1 MIDPKSIEKLKNQI
15 DIVNIIE
22 QYIPVKK
29 MGSSYKCVCPFHD
42 DKNPSMSINQN
53 KQMYHCFACKAG
65 GDAVK
70 FVMDYEKLTYP
81 EAIEKIA
88 QISNFSLEYTND
100 KVPTQKEN
108 KHILEKVNAFYRS
121 EFYKNEAAVR
131 YIKSRGINDA
141 MIEKFELGWAGDSKS
156 TIRLLQNENIE
167 PKEALEVGIVK
178 QNEKGI
184 YASFIERITF
194 PIYSHTTRL
203 VGFGGRTISDH
214 PAKYVNSPQSSV
226 FDKSK
231 LLYGYHLARQ
241 SIFEKNQIIITEGY
255 LDVIMFHYA
264 GFTNAVAVLG
274 TALTTSHLPLLKRDN
289 ISVILCFD
297 GDGAGINA
305 AIKSAHLLSINK
317 IDTKVVI
324 ISNGADPADM
334 VFAGKIKELKEL
346 FGSGE
351 DAVRF
356 YIEKIMQKYDIRR
369 STQRENCFNEVK
381 AYMDELGFDLAC
393 SWVAEVAAKFNQT
406 TQYVADRLGLN
417 EKPKNG
423 EVKFKREFRKK
434 GKDEFDNAVMVDE
447 VPNMINKDPLEFS
460 LYKTMLNN
468 PNYRD
473 IILSNTNSRY
483 FIKHPDYLNAILYR
497 YDADDEAKV
506 REILF
511 DENIHEITDE
521 TTLQKAILN
530 IQIAFY
536 ENEQQI
542 LKGSDNPN
550 KVEILEKL
558 LFIIKD
564 LKTQL
569 YKI

>member
-241 SIFEKNQIIITEGY
+241 SIFEKKQIIITEGY
-255 LDVIMFHYA
+255 LDVIMLHYA

-274 TALTTSHLPLLKRDN
+274 TALTTSHLPLLKRGE
-289 ISVILCFD
+289 ISVVLCFD

-305 AIKSAHLLSINK
+305 AIKSSRLLSQNE
-317 IDTKVVI
+317 IDGSVVI
-324 ISNGADPADM
+324 IKGGADPADM
-334 VFAGKIKELKEL
+334 VFAGRSEELKEM
-346 FGSGE
+346 FDSGTE
-351 DAVRF
+351 LGEF
-356 YIEKIMQKYDIRR
+356 YIEQIVKKYDISRPVQKQKCLEEIMEFTNSLKSVIANSYENLVANLLKIEVGTFSLSNQR
-369 STQRENCFNEVK
+369 HSSTQSQNFTNANR
-381 AYMDELGFDLAC
+381 
-393 SWVAEVAAKFNQT
+393 QT
-406 TQYVADRLGLN
+406 EQNLQ
-417 EKPKNG
+417 
-423 EVKFKREFRKK
+423 KK
-434 GKDEFDNAVMVDE
+434 TKTD
-447 VPNMINKDPLEFS
+447 ILEFS
-460 LYKTMLNN
+460 ILKSMLANKGYETIVLN
-468 PNYRD
+468 ELEEKFFLHHKNYFQAALAPK
-473 IILSNTNSRY
+473 IEA
-483 FIKHPDYLNAILYR
+483 NAVL
-497 YDADDEAKV
+497 V
-506 REILF
+506 REIYVDDSAKVASSEESLREAILKLKLKYYEKF
-511 DENIHEITDE
+511 REDTKNSHKPHKLEMMQKISEIIKGIHEK
-521 TTLQKAILN
+521 LQK
-530 IQIAFY
+530 
-536 ENEQQI
+536 
-542 LKGSDNPN
+542 G
-550 KVEILEKL
+550 
-558 LFIIKD
+558 
-564 LKTQL
+564 
-569 YKI
+569 

>member
-81 EAIEKIA
+81 EAIERIA
-88 QISNFSLEYTND
+88 SLVNFSLEYTND
-100 KVPTQKEN
+100 KAPTQKEN
-108 KHILEKVNAFYRS
+108 KHILEKANAFYRS
-121 EFYKNEAAVR
+121 EFFKHEAAVR
-131 YIKSRGINDA
+131 YIYSRGINDA
-141 MIEKFELGWAGDSKS
+141 MIEKFELGWAGDSAS

-231 LLYGYHLARQ
+231 LLYGYHLAKQ
-241 SIFEKNQIIITEGY
+241 SIFEKKQIIITEGY
-255 LDVIMFHYA
+255 LDVIMLHYA

-274 TALTTSHLPLLKRDN
+274 TALTTSHLPLLKRGE
-289 ISVILCFD
+289 ISVVLCFD

-305 AIKSAHLLSINK
+305 AIKSSRLLSQNE
-317 IDTKVVI
+317 IDGSVVI
-324 ISNGADPADM
+324 IKGGADPADM
-334 VFAGKIKELKEL
+334 VFAGRSEELKEM
-346 FGSGE
+346 FDSGTE
-351 DAVRF
+351 LGEF
-356 YIEKIMQKYDIRR
+356 YIEQIVKKYDISRPVQKQKCLEEIMEFTNSLKPVISNSYENLVANLLKIEVGTFSLSNQKHS
-369 STQRENCFNEVK
+369 STQSQNFANANR
-381 AYMDELGFDLAC
+381 
-393 SWVAEVAAKFNQT
+393 QT
-406 TQYVADRLGLN
+406 EQNLQ
-417 EKPKNG
+417 
-423 EVKFKREFRKK
+423 KK
-434 GKDEFDNAVMVDE
+434 TKTD
-447 VPNMINKDPLEFS
+447 ILEFS
-460 LYKTMLNN
+460 ILKSMLANKGYETIVLN
-468 PNYRD
+468 ELEEKFFLHHKNYFQAALAPK
-473 IILSNTNSRY
+473 IEA
-483 FIKHPDYLNAILYR
+483 NAVL
-497 YDADDEAKV
+497 V
-506 REILF
+506 REIYVDDSAKVASSEESLREAILKLKLKYYEKF
-511 DENIHEITDE
+511 REDTKNSHKPHKLEMMQKISEIIKGIHEK
-521 TTLQKAILN
+521 LQK
-530 IQIAFY
+530 
-536 ENEQQI
+536 
-542 LKGSDNPN
+542 G
-550 KVEILEKL
+550 
-558 LFIIKD
+558 
-564 LKTQL
+564 
-569 YKI
+569 

>member
-121 EFYKNEAAVR
+121 EFYKNEAAIR

-214 PAKYVNSPQSSV
+214 PAKYVNSPQSVV

-231 LLYGYHLARQ
+231 LLYGYHLAKQ
-241 SIFEKNQIIITEGY
+241 SIFEKKQIIITEGY
-255 LDVIMFHYA
+255 LDVIMLHYA

-274 TALTTSHLPLLKRDN
+274 TALTTSHLPLLKRGE
-289 ISVILCFD
+289 ISVVLCFD

-305 AIKSAHLLSINK
+305 AIKSSRLLSQNE
-317 IDTKVVI
+317 IDGSVVI
-324 ISNGADPADM
+324 IKGGADPADM
-334 VFAGKIKELKEL
+334 VFAGRSEELKEM
-346 FGSGE
+346 FDSGTE
-351 DAVRF
+351 LGEF
-356 YIEKIMQKYDIRR
+356 YIEQIVKKYDISRPVQKQKCLEEIMEFTNSLKPVISNSYENLVANLLKIEVGTFSLSNQR
-369 STQRENCFNEVK
+369 HSSTHSQNFTNANR
-381 AYMDELGFDLAC
+381 
-393 SWVAEVAAKFNQT
+393 QT
-406 TQYVADRLGLN
+406 EQNLQ
-417 EKPKNG
+417 
-423 EVKFKREFRKK
+423 KK
-434 GKDEFDNAVMVDE
+434 TKTD
-447 VPNMINKDPLEFS
+447 ILEFS
-460 LYKTMLNN
+460 ILKSMLANKGYETIVLN
-468 PNYRD
+468 ELEEKFFLHHKNYFQAALAPK
-473 IILSNTNSRY
+473 IEA
-483 FIKHPDYLNAILYR
+483 NAVL
-497 YDADDEAKV
+497 V
-506 REILF
+506 REIYVDDSAKVASSEESLREAILKLKLKYYEKF
-511 DENIHEITDE
+511 REDTKNSHKPHKLEMMQKISEIIKGIHEK
-521 TTLQKAILN
+521 LQK
-530 IQIAFY
+530 
-536 ENEQQI
+536 
-542 LKGSDNPN
+542 G
-550 KVEILEKL
+550 
-558 LFIIKD
+558 
-564 LKTQL
+564 
-569 YKI
+569 

>member
-100 KVPTQKEN
+100 KIPTQKEN

-121 EFYKNEAAVR
+121 EFYKNEAAIR

-214 PAKYVNSPQSSV
+214 PAKYVNSPQSVV

-231 LLYGYHLARQ
+231 LFYGYHLAKQ
-241 SIFEKNQIIITEGY
+241 SIFEKKQIIITEGY
-255 LDVIMFHYA
+255 LDVIMLHYA

-274 TALTTSHLPLLKRDN
+274 TALTTSHLPLLKRGE
-289 ISVILCFD
+289 ISVVLCFD

-305 AIKSAHLLSINK
+305 AIKSSRLLSQNE
-317 IDTKVVI
+317 IDGSVVI
-324 ISNGADPADM
+324 IKGGADPADM
-334 VFAGKIKELKEL
+334 VFAGRSEELKEM
-346 FGSGE
+346 FDSGTE
-351 DAVRF
+351 LGEF
-356 YIEKIMQKYDIRR
+356 YIEQIVKKYDISRPVQKQKCLEEIMEFTNSLKSVIANSYENLVANLLKIEVGTFSLSNQR
-369 STQRENCFNEVK
+369 HISTQSQNFTNANR
-381 AYMDELGFDLAC
+381 
-393 SWVAEVAAKFNQT
+393 QT
-406 TQYVADRLGLN
+406 EQNLQ
-417 EKPKNG
+417 
-423 EVKFKREFRKK
+423 KK
-434 GKDEFDNAVMVDE
+434 TKTD
-447 VPNMINKDPLEFS
+447 ILEFS
-460 LYKTMLNN
+460 ILKSMLANKTYENIVLSELEEKFFLHHK
-468 PNYRD
+468 NYFQAALAPK
-473 IILSNTNSRY
+473 IEA
-483 FIKHPDYLNAILYR
+483 NAVF
-497 YDADDEAKV
+497 V
-506 REILF
+506 REIYVDDSAKVASSEESLREAILKLKLKYYEKF
-511 DENIHEITDE
+511 REDTKNSHKPHKLEMMQKISEIIKGIHEK
-521 TTLQKAILN
+521 LQK
-530 IQIAFY
+530 
-536 ENEQQI
+536 
-542 LKGSDNPN
+542 G
-550 KVEILEKL
+550 
-558 LFIIKD
+558 
-564 LKTQL
+564 
-569 YKI
+569 

>member
-121 EFYKNEAAVR
+121 EFYKNEAAIR

-214 PAKYVNSPQSSV
+214 PAKYVNSPQSLV

-231 LLYGYHLARQ
+231 LLYGYHLAKQ
-241 SIFEKNQIIITEGY
+241 SIFEKKQIIITEGY
-255 LDVIMFHYA
+255 LDVVMLHYA

-274 TALTTSHLPLLKRDN
+274 TALTTSHLPLLKRGE
-289 ISVILCFD
+289 ISVVLCFD

-305 AIKSAHLLSINK
+305 AIKSSRLLSQNE
-317 IDTKVVI
+317 IDGSVVI
-324 ISNGADPADM
+324 IKGGADPADM
-334 VFAGKIKELKEL
+334 VFAGRSEELKEM
-346 FGSGE
+346 FDSGTE
-351 DAVRF
+351 LGEF
-356 YIEKIMQKYDIRR
+356 YIEQIVKKYDISRPVQKQKCLEEIMEFTNSLKPVISNSYENLVANLLKIEVGTFSLSNQR
-369 STQRENCFNEVK
+369 HSSTQSQNFANANR
-381 AYMDELGFDLAC
+381 
-393 SWVAEVAAKFNQT
+393 QT
-406 TQYVADRLGLN
+406 EQNLQ
-417 EKPKNG
+417 
-423 EVKFKREFRKK
+423 KK
-434 GKDEFDNAVMVDE
+434 TKTD
-447 VPNMINKDPLEFS
+447 ILEFS
-460 LYKTMLNN
+460 ILKSMLANKGYETIVLN
-468 PNYRD
+468 DLEEKFFLHHKNYFQAALAPK
-473 IILSNTNSRY
+473 IEA
-483 FIKHPDYLNAILYR
+483 NAVL
-497 YDADDEAKV
+497 V
-506 REILF
+506 REIYVDDSAKVASSEESLREAILKLKLKYYEKF
-511 DENIHEITDE
+511 REDTKNSHKPHKLEMMQKISEIIKGIHEK
-521 TTLQKAILN
+521 LQK
-530 IQIAFY
+530 
-536 ENEQQI
+536 
-542 LKGSDNPN
+542 G
-550 KVEILEKL
+550 
-558 LFIIKD
+558 
-564 LKTQL
+564 
-569 YKI
+569 